1 MRKQNK
7 EIQLT
12 SYDDLLGI
20 EEERTDKV
28 MEASLSE
35 LYPFKEHPFQ
45 VRDDEKMEET
55 VDSIKNYGVLIPGLV
70 RPRAGG
76 GYELIAGHRRKAVY
90 EAYIYAYAIRLSMS
104 GQEYYESE

>member
-20 EEERTDKV
+20 EEERTDNV
-28 MEASLSE
+28 MEVSLSE
-35 LYPFKEHPFQ
+35 LYSFKEHPFQ

-70 RPRAGG
+70 TWILESPNDNLIQKVLKPLKISISEHIIV
-76 GYELIAGHRRKAVY
+76 ELNLVMCYNK
-90 EAYIYAYAIRLSMS
+90 ENS
-104 GQEYYESE
+104 